1 MEISVNLSTIM
12 DDILKVL
19 LKSLKKLKGKV
30 FRVLH
35 FTLDLNYF
43 GVVLYQAHET
53 FDREIFYCY
62 LLLPSV
68 FLASHNI
75 FKRLK
80 QLYYSYHTWILN

>member
-1 MEISVNLSTIM
+1 MKISVNLSTIM

-35 FTLDLNYF
+35 FTLDPNYF

-53 FDREIFYCY
+53 FDERYFIVIYFYLFFFGPPITY
-62 LLLPSV
+62 L
-68 FLASHNI
+68 
-75 FKRLK
+75 RG
-80 QLYYSYHTWILN
+80 